1 MPVTARTVGHP
12 LRLVDLRRQ
21 AARCRERPPRALGM
35 QTEWGDGAEGARIR
49 TLARRSAGLLA
60 AR

>member
-12 LRLVDLRRQ
+12 LRLVDLRQQ
-21 AARCRERPPRALGM
+21 AARCRECPPGALAM
-35 QTEWGDGAEGARIR
+35 QTVWGDGAEGARIR
-49 TLARRSAGLLA
+49 TPARRSAGLLA